1 MVIMVKEPEHVAV
14 ICGGDSA
21 EREVSLKTGNAVAEA
36 LEESPAEVS
45 LFDTEVDLGSRL
57 RQAEVDVAFVAL
69 HGRGGED
76 GVIQGMLEWHGIP
89 YTGPGV
95 AASSIC
101 MDKIYTKFIVEQ
113 LQLPTPDWFILE
125 ADEAPV
131 CKQKFERLV
140 VKPRCEGSSIGLS
153 IVEAD
158 ELSEAV
164 EAARR
169 YDSEVLVEEYIEG
182 YEVTVGAVT
191 LDQFELL
198 PPVGIRP
205 SHEFFDFETKYTK
218 GLTEYDVPAP
228 LDREVVEKLRKFTR
242 RAVTAFQTKSLCR
255 VDYLLDKEED
265 PKLLEINTIPGMTAT
280 SLLPMAAEAA
290 GTDFPELIWGL
301 VCRALEGYK

>member
-1 MVIMVKEPEHVAV
+1 MVKQPKHVAV
-14 ICGGDSA
+14 ICGGQSA
-21 EREVSLKTGNAVAEA
+21 EREVSLKSGHAVLEA
-36 LEESPAEVS
+36 LEQSPAEVS
-45 LFDTEVDLGSRL
+45 MFDTEVDLGSRL
-57 RQAEVDVAFVAL
+57 TEADVDVAFVAL

-101 MDKIYTKFIVEQ
+101 IDKIYTKFIVEQ

-125 ADEAPV
+125 ADEEPV
-131 CKQKFERLV
+131 IKKDFERMV

-153 IVEAD
+153 IVDAT
-158 ELSEAV
+158 ELPEAV
-164 EAARR
+164 EVARE
-169 YDSEVLVEEYIEG
+169 YDGEILVEEYVEG

-191 LDQFELL
+191 LEEFELL

-228 LDREVVEKLRKFTR
+228 LEREVVEKLREFTR
-242 RAVTAFQTKSLCR
+242 RAVSAFQTKSLCR
-255 VDYLLDKEED
+255 VDYLLDEAGQ
-265 PKLLEINTIPGMTAT
+265 PNLLEINTIPGMTAT

-301 VCRALEGYK
+301 VCRALAGYK